1 MPVGFCVYIGCDVVE
16 QDEDVVGQTMD
27 QRRAWGAGGRRDG
40 LSLQA
45 FALALVL
52 HRTLS
57 KNCMIAVSE
66 ADRDI
71 NTNCICYELYGSSN
85 LGLL

>member
-1 MPVGFCVYIGCDVVE
+1 VLE

-27 QRRAWGAGGRRDG
+27 QRRACGARGRRNK

-45 FALALVL
+45 FTLAIVL

-57 KNCMIAVSE
+57 KSCIIAVLE

-71 NTNCICYELYGSSN
+71 NTNCVCCELYGSSN
-85 LGLL
+85 LALL